1 AGLGDG
7 RLEAVVARGTGPA
20 VPKYLTVVGAEHGH
34 VLYRNKVGQDSASG
48 IGWIGRI
55 GGDLLSVRADQNGS
69 EVSWVSVVV
78 DGPVLAPNRIGTIN
92 DVGERQLR
100 AADDHA
106 AAGGARREH
115 TDAVGVRGGPGVQRF
130 NSIDAQVLQRIGSV
144 DAAAGGAG
152 LALEAAEVPEGIAK
166 AIHIVIHLGYHFA
179 ATDHSLTGTGVG
191 SGLRKRIR
199 SDVGILA
206 RHPAH
211 AECEIASESYGIR
224 YAPLHGV
231 VGARE
236 RFADEG
242 VKPGIGGRPAAR
254 CRGEVTDVE
263 ASVEEIDRGRDRS
276 SRSAAQ
282 GDSQVADVYVT
293 NGQCG
298 ITEVSG

>member
-1 AGLGDG
+1 MLIAECCLLNCSLSPNVGGQAAFRFVFLQLLFEVDLLVAAGVGDEVDFRLDGEHHSTGVAAGLGDG

-130 NSIDAQVLQRIGSV
+130 NSIDA
-144 DAAAGGAG
+144 
-152 LALEAAEVPEGIAK
+152 
-166 AIHIVIHLGYHFA
+166 
-179 ATDHSLTGTGVG
+179 
-191 SGLRKRIR
+191 
-199 SDVGILA
+199 
-206 RHPAH
+206 
-211 AECEIASESYGIR
+211 
-224 YAPLHGV
+224 
-231 VGARE
+231 
-236 RFADEG
+236 
-242 VKPGIGGRPAAR
+242 
-254 CRGEVTDVE
+254 
-263 ASVEEIDRGRDRS
+263 
-276 SRSAAQ
+276 
-282 GDSQVADVYVT
+282 
-293 NGQCG
+293 
-298 ITEVSG
+298 